1 MSKYERIDFDEV
13 DVYNDDDNIGHTY
26 NNVQQEND
34 SHIGNSLLED
44 KTSIE
49 KMTEREVNTIKE
61 TISSMTDEEQSV
73 CLSSIT
79 SSKLWDE
86 LRRRYS
92 IRQRKINSFNNI
104 IGASMSSINP
114 IADNTW
120 DVIIEKYSDIENRF
134 NEISKVLGD

>member
-1 MSKYERIDFDEV
+1 MSKYEKINFDEV

-26 NNVQQEND
+26 NNAQREND
-34 SHIGNSLLED
+34 SHIGNSPLENE
-44 KTSIE
+44 TSIE
-49 KMTEREVNTIKE
+49 KMTEREINTIKE

-86 LRRRYS
+86 LRSRYS

-104 IGASMSSINP
+104 IGASMSSISP
-114 IADNTW
+114 IVDDTW